1 MVSMV
6 APVIPQVSPVPFLAA
21 TMGAPIASIGHT
33 GHVPHASSGRIFFGN
48 VPFATWMEN
57 DLSYYEVLSF
67 ELFWNG
73 LASFEEFS
81 KGIFEVL
88 VSETAWELES
98 LSIYISCPYMS
109 VLFLNIFAIDMLIFS
124 RGQTLST
131 LWCPGCDRRPIGTA
145 LSEHWP
151 HHWPASHANG
161 RWKITRNGSCHLSD
175 PCLTF
180 LLGGNY
186 LFFGILGKGGWLSGG
201 CPWRICILVL
211 GNVPVWDITYRW

>member
-73 LASFEEFS
+73 LASS
-81 KGIFEVL
+81 K
-88 VSETAWELES
+88 S
-98 LSIYISCPYMS
+98 LAKVFLKYWSAKQHGNWKASLFTYHVRICPYCFWIFLLLTCWFFRGDRHFPRCGAQD
-109 VLFLNIFAIDMLIFS
+109 VTDAQLEQLFRSIGPITDLHLMRTADGKS
-124 RGQTLST
+124 RGMGHVTYQIHVWHFCWEETTFFLVF
-131 LWCPGCDRRPIGTA
+131 WAKADDYQVDAPGEYV
-145 LSEHWP
+145 S
-151 HHWPASHANG
+151 
-161 RWKITRNGSCHLSD
+161 
-175 PCLTF
+175 
-180 LLGGNY
+180 
-186 LFFGILGKGGWLSGG
+186 
-201 CPWRICILVL
+201 
-211 GNVPVWDITYRW
+211 